1 MVVNRLQKDRIN
13 SRIAVSASRVI
24 CQNIFVQMGTH
35 TFFSNSERDFYSEN
49 NNVSEIYTYIPKKK
63 KKIQYPICYYL
74 SFVFP
79 VNLIWLLVIS
89 ITL

>member
-35 TFFSNSERDFYSEN
+35 IFFSNSERDFYSEN
-49 NNVSEIYTYIPKKK
+49 NNVSQIYTYIPKKK
-63 KKIQYPICYYL
+63 KKSNIPYVIICHL
-74 SFVFP
+74 FFP
-79 VNLIWLLVIS
+79 L
-89 ITL
+89 T